1 MLPRLHAHRRRRP
14 HARGSPTAER
24 RSRRLKHLLA
34 GNVLWL
40 SIISLLNDAASE
52 MIYPL
57 LPLFIV
63 GTLGAGPAVLGLIEG
78 VAETTSSLIKLLG
91 GWLSDRFHRRKPLV
105 VGGYG
110 AAAIARPLIAAA
122 TAPWHVLAI
131 RFADR
136 VGKGVRTAPRD
147 ALLAESVPAA
157 RRGTAFGV
165 HRAADHAGAVIGPL
179 LASAFLLLY
188 PGQLRPLFAV
198 ALVPG
203 LIAVGIAVWK
213 VREVS
218 DVTADHAAPSPAPAP
233 APAPAPGFS
242 RFLFVLVI
250 FTLGNASDAFLLLR
264 AQQLGVA
271 TALIPLLW
279 AALHVSKMAFNVVGG
294 ALSDRI
300 GARPVIIGGWC
311 VYALVYLGFA
321 TADQAWMAW
330 VLFLVYGLYYGM
342 TEAPEKALVAAFA
355 PAGRRATRF
364 GAYHMAVGLA
374 ALPASLIFG
383 VLWQWAGAAA
393 AFGFG
398 AVLAFLA
405 AAFLTLLVPAPPR
418 PAFA

>member
-1 MLPRLHAHRRRRP
+1 
-14 HARGSPTAER
+14 
-24 RSRRLKHLLA
+24 
-34 GNVLWL
+34 
-40 SIISLLNDAASE
+40 